1 MCSNVTFH
9 LRNNL
14 SGLNKGTGYAL
25 WRIRVCCLLALI
37 TLFGCGTEQ
46 ANEQFVQDAGAP
58 QLDAALLEVSEQFG
72 LLGTEPEFCGQC
84 HEDHFTQWSGSMHA
98 YASQDP
104 VFVAMVN
111 KGIAD
116 TDGQID
122 QFCFQCHTPTASK
135 LNLTPIVTV
144 DGVARLDADLSTPP
158 LSTGV
163 PCVGCHM
170 VERVLA
176 TENAQLTYSR
186 DTLYGA
192 TVNEAAQEAH
202 PIEVSPLFADP
213 YQSSFV
219 CGSCHN
225 VLNPRGA
232 RLEATFSEWYA
243 SDYNQPN
250 DLENHQSCVTCHMP
264 LIRGKRVKDG
274 PDGEIHSH
282 RFVGVDQ
289 ALIDFPQRQVQAELV
304 RTLLQN
310 AAELDIRLNDETDGV
325 YIVVSVTNTNTGH
338 SLPSGS
344 TADRQMWVHLQVR
357 DEEGRLV
364 YESGMLD
371 GDGNLADGVAGH
383 SAEPYIDPELLLFGQ
398 FVFGQSG
405 EHVLFPWEVLSTADN
420 LIAPGQRAWRDYPMP
435 DTVARGTTLSVT
447 ATLKYRTFPPFV
459 LRALSDEGFLDL
471 TQLDPVPIIEM
482 ETVTETFER

>member
-1 MCSNVTFH
+1 MTSH
-9 LRNNL
+9 GRNSL
-14 SGLNKGTGYAL
+14 SEIRYSARCGL
-25 WRIRVCCLLALI
+25 WRMAILGLAVMMMAV
-37 TLFGCGTEQ
+37 GCATQQETDETATDSG
-46 ANEQFVQDAGAP
+46 VP
-58 QLDAALLEVSEQFG
+58 QSDSALLEVSEQFG

-84 HEDHFTQWSGSMHA
+84 HEDHFAQWSGSMHA

-116 TDGQID
+116 TGGQID

-135 LNLTPIVTV
+135 LNLTPIEVSN
-144 DGVARLDADLSTPP
+144 GVARLNADLSSTP
-158 LSTGV
+158 LSSGV
-163 PCVGCHM
+163 TCVGCHM
-170 VERVLA
+170 VEQVNA
-176 TENAQLTYSR
+176 TENAQLTYAR

-202 PIEVSPLFADP
+202 PIAVSPFFADP

-243 SDYNQPN
+243 SEYNQPN
-250 DLENHQSCVTCHMP
+250 DLDNHQSCVTCHMP
-264 LIRGKRVKDG
+264 LISGKRVKDG

-289 ALIDFPQRQVQAELV
+289 ALIDFPDRSVQAELV
-304 RTLLQN
+304 RELLQN
-310 AAELDIRLNDETDGV
+310 AAELEIRLNEETDGV
-325 YIVVSVTNTNTGH
+325 YLVVSVTNTNTGH
-338 SLPSGS
+338 YLPSGS

-357 DEEGRLV
+357 DGAGQLV

-371 GDGNLADGVAGH
+371 NDGNLADGVSGH
-383 SAEPYIDPELLLFGQ
+383 STAPYIDPELLLFGQ

-405 EHVLFPWEVLSTADN
+405 EHVLFPWEVYSTADN

-435 DTVARGTTLSVT
+435 ESIARNTTLSAT

-482 ETVTETFER
+482 ETVTATFER

>member
-1 MCSNVTFH
+1 MFCVHIFKNCTWIIA
-9 LRNNL
+9 L
-14 SGLNKGTGYAL
+14 S
-25 WRIRVCCLLALI
+25 CLALA
-37 TLFGCGTEQ
+37 FGCDDGGDPTG
-46 ANEQFVQDAGAP
+46 VIQDQGGGVS
-58 QLDAALLEVSEQFG
+58 DTGVLEVNERLG

-84 HEDHFTQWSGSMHA
+84 HEEHFAQWSGSMHA

-116 TDGQID
+116 TNGQID

-135 LNLTPIVTV
+135 LNLTPIETI
-144 DGVARLDADLSTPP
+144 DGVARLNADLSSPP

-170 VERVLA
+170 VDEVIA
-176 TENAQLTYSR
+176 TENAQLSYSR
-186 DTLYGA
+186 ETLFGA
-192 TVNEAAQEAH
+192 SVTDAAREAH
-202 PIEVSPLFADP
+202 PIEVSDLFADP

-243 SDYNQPN
+243 SDYNQPD

-264 LIRGKRVKDG
+264 LMRGKLVKDG
-274 PDGEIHSH
+274 PEVEMHAH
-282 RFVGVDQ
+282 RFIGVDQ
-289 ALIDFPQRQVQAELV
+289 ALIDFPDREVQGRLV
-304 RTLLQN
+304 RELLQN
-310 AAELDIRLNDETDGV
+310 AAELDMSLNEESDGV
-325 YIVVSVTNTNTGH
+325 YLVVSVTNTNTGH
-338 SLPSGS
+338 FLPSGS

-357 DEEGRLV
+357 DEGGQLV

-371 GDGNLADGVAGH
+371 QDGNLADGVAGH
-383 SAEPYIDPELLLFGQ
+383 AAEPYIDPDLLLFGQ
-398 FVFGQSG
+398 FVFGQDG
-405 EHVLFPWEVLSTADN
+405 EHVLFPWEVYTTADN

-435 DTVARGTTLSVT
+435 ESIPADMTLSVT

-459 LRALSDEGFLDL
+459 LQALADEGFLDL
-471 TQLDPVPIIEM
+471 SQLDPVPIIEM
-482 ETVTETFER
+482 ETLTKTFER